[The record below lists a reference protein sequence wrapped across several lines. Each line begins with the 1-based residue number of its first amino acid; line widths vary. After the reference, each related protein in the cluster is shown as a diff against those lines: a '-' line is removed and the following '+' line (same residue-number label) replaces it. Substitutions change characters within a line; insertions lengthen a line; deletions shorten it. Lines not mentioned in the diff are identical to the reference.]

1 MLFVLSPVS
10 LLATV
15 HTAGGLW
22 LRVLKARFTCFLW
35 LMHTRY
41 TEPLSCVLTQEG
53 MLCFLAKSATERRR
67 EQRYT
72 GACVLRPRPQCA
84 AMSGR

>member
-35 LMHTRY
+35 LMHTASASHSLHGTVVMCAY
-41 TEPLSCVLTQEG
+41 TRGDALLLGE
-53 MLCFLAKSATERRR
+53 ERDG
-67 EQRYT
+67 ET
-72 GACVLRPRPQCA
+72 P
-84 AMSGR
+84 